1 VQNKLVKVYDLIIHI
16 HLKRKHIQRK
26 NIFSEDVFGYSLK
39 NIVKNNQHHRKD
51 IYTDNTKY
59 LSDISI
65 IDNKTLK
72 NLQKAGYYRLSDIS
86 LVNKDIIKKETDLP
100 MNAVS
105 ELYEMATSDKKVNY
119 LEDGKTIES
128 KNKQEILCS
137 LLNSDWKSIILLE
150 YTLLRW
156 LQKTTKKIYLKNN
169 MKSKYELIC
178 WFKKELNNPRKYV
191 DAISF
196 TTNTSKK
203 YVRNVLSGRIEHG
216 LTNKE
221 RKDILER
228 DDYQCK
234 LCSEENNLEV
244 HHVIPVANGGGKYSK
259 NLCTLCS
266 NCHFNIA
273 HGENTST
280 ISYETQSEFWE
291 EIIGEYPS

>member
-1 VQNKLVKVYDLIIHI
+1 MQNKLVKVYDLITHI

-26 NIFSEDVFGYSLK
+26 NIFSKNVFGYSLK
-39 NIVKNNQHHRKD
+39 NIVKNNKHHRKN

-59 LSDISI
+59 ISDISV
-65 IDNKTLK
+65 IDDTTLQ
-72 NLQKAGYYRLSDIS
+72 NLQNAGYYRLSDIS
-86 LVNKDIIKKETDLP
+86 LVNKDIIQKETGLP
-100 MNAVS
+100 LNAVS
-105 ELYEMATSDKKVNY
+105 ELYEMATSNKKVDY
-119 LEDGKTIES
+119 LEDEKIMET
-128 KNKQEILCS
+128 KNNQEIMNS
-137 LLNSDWKSIILLE
+137 LLDSHWKSIILLE

-156 LQKTTKKIYLKNN
+156 LQKTTKKVYLKND

-178 WFKKELNNPRKYV
+178 WFKKELNNPRKHV

-203 YVRNVLSGRIEHG
+203 YVRDVLSGRIEHG

-266 NCHFNIA
+266 DCHFTTA
-273 HGENTST
+273 HGKNTST
-280 ISYETQSEFWE
+280 ISYETQAEFWE

>member
-1 VQNKLVKVYDLIIHI
+1 MQNKLVKVYDLIIHI

-39 NIVKNNQHHRKD
+39 NIAKNDKHTRKD

-59 LSDISI
+59 LSNISI
-65 IDNKTLK
+65 IDDVTLK

-86 LVNKDIIKKETDLP
+86 LVNKDIIQKETELP
-100 MNAVS
+100 INAVS
-105 ELYEMATSDKKVNY
+105 ELYEMATSDEKVNY
-119 LEDGKTIES
+119 LKEGKIIET
-128 KNKQEILCS
+128 KNKKDILHS
-137 LLNSDWKSIILLE
+137 LVNSDWKSIILLE

-169 MKSKYELIC
+169 MKSKYELIY
-178 WFKKELNNPRKYV
+178 WFKKELDNPRKHV
-191 DAISF
+191 EAISF
-196 TTNTSKK
+196 ATNTSIK
-203 YVRNVLSGRIEHG
+203 YVRNVLSGRIENG

-228 DDYQCK
+228 DNYQCK
-234 LCSEENNLEV
+234 LCSTENNLEV
-244 HHVIPVANGGGKYSK
+244 HHVIPVANGGGKYPK

-280 ISYETQSEFWE
+280 ISYETQKEFWKQ
-291 EIIGEYPS
+291 IIGEYPS